1 MESDMGKSIKESQ
14 DDEQSKQP
22 SIKISNKRKFVSQSQ
37 FNDLRTQVKGMQTE
51 MAKVVVLL
59 QDSIAPA
66 SMRRNELQI

>member
-1 MESDMGKSIKESQ
+1 
-14 DDEQSKQP
+14 
-22 SIKISNKRKFVSQSQ
+22 
-37 FNDLRTQVKGMQTE
+37 VKGMQTE